1 MLIQTADRLLD
12 FSCLEIVEF
21 AVKIYESIL

>member
-1 MLIQTADRLLD
+1 MLIQTADRLID

-21 AVKIYESIL
+21 AVRTYETVL